1 MNKSLSKLFTV
12 MMAFFVL
19 SSFSVGN
26 VGANADN
33 TAKKEDQDQGITFY
47 LVRHGETI
55 FNVQERMQGF
65 SDSPLTEKGIEV
77 AENLGRGLKN
87 IPFVAAYSSTSERAS
102 DTADI
107 VLESRNLKLIKDKRL
122 REINFG
128 DLEGAYQ
135 ADVMKHTNV
144 ASFQKLDYTSVNGE
158 NMQGVFERA
167 KASLDQMVEANKTK
181 GGNVLVV
188 SHGITILDLVMG
200 LDPKAWDM
208 SKGGLPNSSVTK
220 IQWKDG
226 KYTVQKV
233 GDQSYAENGQ
243 NKLTFYFV
251 RHGETLFNVQKRM
264 QGFSDAPL
272 TEEGIKVAEDLARGL
287 HDIPFSAAYSSSSG
301 RAEVTADT
309 ILEGRNMILKTDKRL
324 REMNFGDL
332 EGAYQADIMKHT
344 NVASFQKL
352 DYTSVN
358 GENMAQVFART
369 KAAVDQIIAD
379 NQGSKKNIIV
389 VSHGITILD
398 LVMGL
403 DPKAWDMSKG
413 GLPNSSVTIV
423 EWENGKFTV
432 GKVGDTSYL
441 EKGKALSH

>member
-1 MNKSLSKLFTV
+1 MKKSVSRLFSV

-19 SSFSVGN
+19 SSFSAGSAL
-26 VGANADN
+26 GAGAESK
-33 TAKKEDQDQGITFY
+33 AKKEDQGITFY
-47 LVRHGETI
+47 LVRHGETL
-55 FNVQERMQGF
+55 FNVQKRMQGF
-65 SDSPLTEKGIEV
+65 SDAPLTEEGIKV

-102 DTADI
+102 DTADA
-107 VLESRNLKLIKDKRL
+107 VLEGRDLKLIKDKRL

-135 ADVMKHTNV
+135 ADIMKDKNV
-144 ASFQKLDYTSVNGE
+144 ASFQKLDYTSVHGE

-167 KASLDQMVEANKTK
+167 KASLDQIVEANKTK

-208 SKGGLPNSSVTK
+208 SKGGLPNSSVTT

-264 QGFSDAPL
+264 QGLSDAPL

-301 RAEVTADT
+301 RAVGTADT

-324 REMNFGDL
+324 RELNFGDL
-332 EGAYQADIMKHT
+332 EGAYQADIMKDK

-358 GENMAQVFART
+358 GENMDQVFART

-379 NQGSKKNIIV
+379 NQESKKNIIV

-432 GKVGDTSYL
+432 GKVGDTSYV

>member
-1 MNKSLSKLFTV
+1 MHKSLSKLFTV
-12 MMAFFVL
+12 MMAFIVL

-26 VGANADN
+26 VGASADN
-33 TAKKEDQDQGITFY
+33 SAKKGDQAITFY
-47 LVRHGETI
+47 LVRHGETL
-55 FNVQERMQGF
+55 FNVQKRMQGF
-65 SDSPLTEKGIEV
+65 SDAPLTEEGIKV
-77 AENLGRGLKN
+77 AEDLGRGLKN
-87 IPFVAAYSSTSERAS
+87 IPFVAAYSSTSERAV
-102 DTADI
+102 DTADA
-107 VLESRNLKLIKDKRL
+107 VLEGRNLKLIKDKRL
-122 REINFG
+122 KELNFG
-128 DLEGAYQ
+128 DMEGAFQ
-135 ADVMKHTNV
+135 ADLMKHKNV
-144 ASFQKLDYTSVNGE
+144 ETFMKFDYTSVNGE

-200 LDPKAWDM
+200 IDPKAWDM

-251 RHGETLFNVQKRM
+251 RHGETLFNVQKRL
-264 QGFSDAPL
+264 QGLSDAPL
-272 TEEGIKVAEDLARGL
+272 TKEGIEVAEYLGRGL
-287 HDIPFSAAYSSSSG
+287 KDIPFSAAYSSTSE
-301 RAEVTADT
+301 RASDTAD
-309 ILEGRNMILKTDKRL
+309 IVLEGRNMILNTDKRF
-324 REMNFGDL
+324 RELNFGDL
-332 EGAYQADIMKHT
+332 EGAFQADIMKHKD
-344 NVASFQKL
+344 VATFMKF

-358 GENMAQVFART
+358 GENMDQVFSRT
-369 KAAVDQIIAD
+369 KAALDQIVAD
-379 NQGSKKNIIV
+379 NQGSKKNILIA
-389 VSHGITILD
+389 SHGLTILD

-432 GKVGDTSYL
+432 GKVGDTSYV